1 MNKSLLLVLAAGLL
15 TALPAAVQAQ
25 PKQGEKIVVKTADD
39 LPRHTYTIEG
49 RPSEF
54 MRSDAPFK
62 AFVAKVKADVEADL
76 AKYEINDPTTLQGYY
91 NVLLSAALFEG
102 RDSDALA
109 LIEKIRGLETKESK
123 KLTTGLV
130 ARAMISAKKSAGP
143 DEAAFRA
150 AFTRELGAL
159 VNALP
164 WDVVREAITQ
174 AKGRAEMIT
183 PELVIGSIKGGL
195 DPVAAQ
201 SGGELSNDL
210 AWALVG
216 ARAGLDRVLPVN
228 PMVVEVYAG
237 HIKANEVA
245 VKDVWTPRLVT
256 LSPQDE
262 GRPVVVAIWDSG
274 VDTSIFSGQLWTNA
288 GESMN
293 GKDDDG
299 NGFIDDV
306 HGIAF
311 DLSSRRT
318 PDLLHP
324 LDEMKSDP
332 ALVVSHT
339 KGVMDLQANVDSP
352 EASALRAYARSLKAD
367 EVTPFYEDL
376 TLFGNHAHG
385 THVAGI
391 AAEGNP
397 FARLLPVRIT
407 FDFRAIPLE
416 TPSLERAERE
426 AQAARDSVEYMR
438 RAGVRVCNMSWGGS
452 RKDIENELE
461 KKGVG
466 ATPQERAELS
476 RQIFKVGR
484 DALEEAMRSA
494 PEILF
499 VAAAGNSDNDNEF
512 SELVPS
518 GLNVPNMITI
528 GAVDQGGKPT
538 GFTTFGK
545 NVTLYA
551 NGFEVN
557 SYIPGGQK
565 MKFSGTSMAAP
576 NTANLAAKLLA
587 LNPGLTTD
595 QVVELIRRGA
605 EPMEGYEGRYVI
617 NPRKS
622 LSMLKG
628 S

>member
-15 TALPAAVQAQ
+15 TAIPAVQAQ

-39 LPRHTYTIEG
+39 LPRHTYKIEG
-49 RPSEF
+49 KPSEF
-54 MRSDAPFK
+54 VRSDAPFK

-76 AKYEINDPTTLQGYY
+76 AKYEIKDPTTLQGYY
-91 NVLLSAALFEG
+91 NLLMGAALFEG
-102 RDSDALA
+102 RDSDVLA
-109 LIEKIRGLETKESK
+109 LIEKVKDLEAKESK

-130 ARAMISAKKSAGP
+130 ARALVAAKKTAGG
-143 DEAAFRA
+143 DQKAFDAAFKK
-150 AFTRELGAL
+150 ELRKS
-159 VNALP
+159 VEALP

-183 PELVIGSIKGGL
+183 EDLVIGSLQGGL

-210 AWALVG
+210 AWALVST
-216 ARAGLDRVLPVN
+216 RAGLDRILPLN
-228 PMVVEVYAG
+228 PMVVEVYSDI
-237 HIKANEVA
+237 IKSHQVA
-245 VKDVWTPRLVT
+245 VKDVWTERLVT
-256 LSPQDE
+256 LSPQE
-262 GRPVVVAIWDSG
+262 KARPVVVAIWDSG
-274 VDTSIFSGQLWTNA
+274 VDTSLFSGQLWTNTKETA
-288 GESMN
+288 N

-299 NGFIDDV
+299 NGFVDDI
-306 HGIAF
+306 HGIAY
-311 DLSSRRT
+311 DLKSYPT
-318 PDLLHP
+318 PELLHP

-332 ALVVSHT
+332 ALVISHT
-339 KGVMDLQANVDSP
+339 KGLMDLQANVDSP
-352 EASALRAYARSLKAD
+352 EASALRAYARSLKP
-367 EVTPFYEDL
+367 EQVTPFYEDL
-376 TLFGNHAHG
+376 GLFGNYAHG

-397 FARLLPVRIT
+397 FARVLPVRIT
-407 FDFRAIPLE
+407 FDFRAIPTE
-416 TPSLERAERE
+416 APSVEKARRE
-426 AQAARDSVEYMR
+426 AQAALDTVAYMR
-438 RAGVRVCNMSWGGS
+438 KAGVRVCNMSWGGS

-461 KKGVG
+461 KKGIG
-466 ATPQERAELS
+466 ATPAERAEIS
-476 RQIFKVGR
+476 REIFKIGR
-484 DALEEAMRSA
+484 DALEQAMRSA

-499 VAAAGNSDNDNEF
+499 VAAAGNSDNDNTF
-512 SELVPS
+512 SELIPS
-518 GLNVPNMITI
+518 GLDVPNMITI

-587 LNPGLTTD
+587 LNPSLTTD
-595 QVVELIRRGA
+595 QVVEMIRRGA

-617 NPRKS
+617 NPKKS
-622 LSMLKG
+622 LSLVNG
-628 S
+628 R